1 MSEELKNVCE
11 NCGFDSDFQ
20 ELLKGMEEH
29 YMVIAKNEEQDCD
42 EDQLTMT
49 QWILEN
55 TKVKELN
62 CLSEKEKFLYGLGVL
77 SSEIM
82 NY

>member
-29 YMVIAKNEEQDCD
+29 YMTIAKNEKQDCD
-42 EDQLTMT
+42 EEQLTMT

-55 TKVKELN
+55 TRVKELN
-62 CLSEKEKFLYGLGVL
+62 CLSEKERFLYGLGVL